1 MEWQKYPASPVS
13 QKFLS
18 GSLAPRD
25 IFAAASRGAIRFG
38 QSLVDYLVDI
48 FSILIHNLISLNS
61 AKRVGAQGFFASEGD
76 YFLQRLREKVLN
88 FNRFRLCGNIHL
100 DYSQLDLSSDY
111 REQEPYI
118 LGASLSVS
126 NHHFDTLIL

>member
-1 MEWQKYPASPVS
+1 M
-13 QKFLS
+13 
-18 GSLAPRD
+18 
-25 IFAAASRGAIRFG
+25 
-38 QSLVDYLVDI
+38 DI

-61 AKRVGAQGFFASEGD
+61 AKRVVLQGFFASEAD

>member
-25 IFAAASRGAIRFG
+25 IFAAASQGDPFG

-61 AKRVGAQGFFASEGD
+61 AKRVVLQGFFASEGD
-76 YFLQRLREKVLN
+76 YFLRRLREKVLN

-100 DYSQLDLSSDY
+100 DYSQLDLSPDY